1 MLHISGWSSGS
12 VAGVAPSQGVLMHS
26 CQGVGRPPHV
36 PSTPSHLEPELL
48 LMASRC
54 VLRPLR
60 GRHPRGH
67 TCSPGHLHPQS
78 LVQDTVSIRWHPG
91 PSKVREGQ
99 MFSLFGWPLA
109 PEDSVSFLFPVWD
122 SGRHMRVVLW
132 NKTIWNSPLSK
143 IRWLDSQPFKGAR
156 LPWTVCATSVAR
168 PVNLWPRP
176 ISAYVCKSF
185 CSSFLRSVRFPASHS
200 KVSLVHN
207 ANSIWV
213 YSLTHVTPIWPLL
226 LRLSKA

>member
-1 MLHISGWSSGS
+1 MYQRFGKNYSGECQQFNDQELGACTVLHISGWSSGS
-12 VAGVAPSQGVLMHS
+12 VAGVSPSQGVLMHR

-60 GRHPRGH
+60 GKHPRGH

-78 LVQDTVSIRWHPG
+78 LVQDTVSIRRHPG

-109 PEDSVSFLFPVWD
+109 PEDSISVISVSCVGLGT
-122 SGRHMRVVLW
+122 SHE
-132 NKTIWNSPLSK
+132 SCPLE
-143 IRWLDSQPFKGAR
+143 
-156 LPWTVCATSVAR
+156 
-168 PVNLWPRP
+168 
-176 ISAYVCKSF
+176 
-185 CSSFLRSVRFPASHS
+185 
-200 KVSLVHN
+200 
-207 ANSIWV
+207 
-213 YSLTHVTPIWPLL
+213 
-226 LRLSKA
+226 